1 MKLRLLERLAV
12 ALVPLI
18 LRLFAWTW
26 NFRVLNRRVLSEL
39 IDAGKPLLVATWHQ
53 MVFPGVGFFKDRR
66 AVIMVS
72 RSKDGEMMARVISR
86 LGFRSVRGSSSKG
99 GSEALHGLVEAIREG
114 GQGAV
119 MVDGPRGPA
128 REPKPGILVA
138 AQRTGAPL
146 IPLGCKASRALY
158 GRNWDRTM
166 LPLPFATVVLSFG
179 EPVTVPADATS
190 EAIDGWRERLKAGLN
205 EAEAKAERFLRG

>member
-1 MKLRLLERLAV
+1 MKLRFLERLVV

-18 LRLFAWTW
+18 LRLLAWTW
-26 NFRVLNRRVLSEL
+26 NFRVLNRRALDEL
-39 IDAGKPLLVATWHQ
+39 IDRGRPLLVATWHQ
-53 MVFPGVGFFKDRR
+53 MIFPGVAFFKDRR

-72 RSKDGEMMARVISR
+72 RSKDGELIARVISR
-86 LGFRSVRGSSSKG
+86 MGFRSVRGSSSKG
-99 GSEALHGLVEAIREG
+99 GSEALHGLVEAIRDG

-128 REPKPGILVA
+128 HEPKLGILVA

-146 IPLGCKASRALY
+146 IPLGCRASRALY

-166 LPLPFATVVLSFG
+166 LPLPFSTVVLSFG
-179 EPVTVPADATS
+179 EPLTVPADATP
-190 EAIDGWRERLKAGLN
+190 EAVDGLRERLKAALN
-205 EAEAKAERFLRG
+205 QAEAQAERHLRG